1 MRACVRTPAGAQVRA
16 RVYPAHPALPTPA
29 CRTTTTTA
37 IPHCRTAFFFSSFN
51 VSKKIDGGEVEKV
64 SEATTP
70 ETMSFSEFAKHA
82 GFKPSYVTQLRH
94 EGRLVLTENGKRV
107 LVNESLQRIQDTRD
121 PARRDAVDRHAA
133 NRGAEIKNPTIPS
146 TTEDEEED
154 EESDNEG
161 APRGKRGTSAFQE
174 ARARR
179 ENFLA
184 LQAQRDYEVSMKQ
197 LLNAAEVEDA
207 IASAVTAFRTTFE
220 NLPDRLAPTLVG
232 LSDEHVIRSMLA
244 DEFELALNRLATEF
258 RKRNQEDA

>member
-1 MRACVRTPAGAQVRA
+1 M
-16 RVYPAHPALPTPA
+16 
-29 CRTTTTTA
+29 
-37 IPHCRTAFFFSSFN
+37 
-51 VSKKIDGGEVEKV
+51 
-64 SEATTP
+64 SESTKA
-70 ETMSFSEFAKHA
+70 EMSFSEFAKHA
-82 GFKPSYVTQLRH
+82 GFKPSYVTQLKR

-107 LVNESLQRIQDTRD
+107 LVEESLQRILETRD
-121 PARRDAVDRHAA
+121 PARRDAVERHAA
-133 NRGAEIKNPTIPS
+133 NRGTEIKNPTTPS
-146 TTEDEEED
+146 TTEEEEED
-154 EESDNEG
+154 EETDD

-207 IASAVTAFRTTFE
+207 IASAVTTFRTAFE

-232 LSDEHVIRSMLA
+232 LADEHVIRSMLA
-244 DEFELALNRLATEF
+244 DEFELALNRLATDF